1 MNKPIYYQHL
11 PDWAY
16 QVLNTEVDGGLDAYD
31 SLVKL
36 EIEGV
41 DLNECNSFF
50 KSHYSSYL
58 SDPNDPVGHEC
69 SFALAFFVWEHG
81 DKKALKR
88 ALSSV
93 QKIYTSGRFDKALK
107 GLGADDSYIANRK
120 LLMDSF
126 FQALTDTISEKR
138 ALTDEAISHFK
149 GIPDIR
155 KTEQVQFD
163 TPTVDQPTIAIEDP
177 TIRTL
182 PPKEVKEKPRP
193 SLLVFNGLVTFAQH
207 HNNKKQ
213 ILIQPTDI
221 IKEIKPASAKKT
233 GSFLLSQEYQK
244 PNSLQTSSPTLAL
257 PAIEENMGTMA
268 LRLWATDQIG
278 NAMCAETYIIIQD
291 ALVIASKQTKTSNPE
306 MIAYNGL
313 VCTLD
318 SNGSATI
325 YAWQFM
331 HKLEGNMDFG
341 TDTQDLRIAKGE
353 AFTEVPETS
362 SVTFGKNE
370 QGTQIVQ
377 IWARA
382 STGDWYGLLTYILVQ
397 DAKPKMKELGIKA
410 KELVSVPGHNG
421 FALCYQ
427 KGTKNTL
434 TAQSYLLPAY
444 QKQVYKAGIRY
455 TQIGEYTPK
464 LKVIPDNCGVY
475 SIELYFEWKDGTK
488 SIFESYLLQQ
498 FYDTAFAGAS
508 LQLAPKE

>member
-1 MNKPIYYQHL
+1 M
-11 PDWAY
+11 
-16 QVLNTEVDGGLDAYD
+16 TM
-31 SLVKL
+31 
-36 EIEGV
+36 
-41 DLNECNSFF
+41 
-50 KSHYSSYL
+50 
-58 SDPNDPVGHEC
+58 
-69 SFALAFFVWEHG
+69 G
-81 DKKALKR
+81 D
-88 ALSSV
+88 
-93 QKIYTSGRFDKALK
+93 
-107 GLGADDSYIANRK
+107 
-120 LLMDSF
+120 
-126 FQALTDTISEKR
+126 
-138 ALTDEAISHFK
+138 
-149 GIPDIR
+149 
-155 KTEQVQFD
+155 
-163 TPTVDQPTIAIEDP
+163 
-177 TIRTL
+177 
-182 PPKEVKEKPRP
+182 RP
-193 SLLVFNGLVTFAQH
+193 
-207 HNNKKQ
+207 
-213 ILIQPTDI
+213 
-221 IKEIKPASAKKT
+221 
-233 GSFLLSQEYQK
+233 
-244 PNSLQTSSPTLAL
+244 SSPTLAL
-257 PAIEENMGTMA
+257 SASEENMGTMA

-318 SNGSATI
+318 GNGSATI

-341 TDTQDLRIAKGE
+341 TDAQDLRIAKGE

-382 STGDWYGLLTYILVQ
+382 STGNWYGLLTYILVQ

-434 TAQSYLLPAY
+434 SAQSYLLPAY